1 VPDSKLLR
9 DGAGRRRKRFLSPAE
24 KYQAF
29 VQVLCGEMT
38 VAQCAE
44 HWGVDRSTIMKAREV
59 AKQGALAALAASRP
73 GVRADGVDPE
83 LFAARAEI
91 ARLGEALKELAI
103 KVTLLEGKE
112 RWG

>member
-1 VPDSKLLR
+1 VLDPTQPR
-9 DGAGRRRKRFLSPAE
+9 DRAGRRRKRFLTPAE

-29 VQVLCGEMT
+29 VQVLCGEMS

-44 HWGVDRSTIMKAREV
+44 HWGVDRSTIMKARDV
-59 AKQGALAALAASRP
+59 AKQGALAALAASKP
-73 GVRADGVDPE
+73 GLRADGVDFE
-83 LFAARAEI
+83 LLAARGEI
-91 ARLGEALKELAI
+91 ARLSEALKEMAI

>member
-1 VPDSKLLR
+1 VPDPNQSR
-9 DGAGRRRKRFLSPAE
+9 DRAGRRRKRFLTPAE

-29 VQVLCGEMT
+29 VQVLSGELS

-44 HWGVDRSTIMKAREV
+44 HWGVDRSTIIKAREV

-83 LFAARAEI
+83 LLAARHEI
-91 ARLGEALKELAI
+91 ARLCEALKEMAV

>member
-1 VPDSKLLR
+1 MPDPKLSR
-9 DGAGRRRKRFLSPAE
+9 ERAGRRPKRFLTPAE

-29 VQVLCGEMT
+29 VQVLCGELT

-59 AKQGALAALAASRP
+59 AKQGALAALAASKP
-73 GVRADGVDPE
+73 GVRADGVDFE
-83 LFAARAEI
+83 LVAARAEI
-91 ARLGEALKELAI
+91 ARLGEALKEMAI

>member
-1 VPDSKLLR
+1 VPDPNLPADR
-9 DGAGRRRKRFLSPAE
+9 AGRRAKRFLTPAE

-44 HWGVDRSTIMKAREV
+44 HWRVDRSTIMKAREV

-73 GVRADGVDPE
+73 GVRADGVDVE
-83 LFAARAEI
+83 LLAARGEI
-91 ARLGEALKELAI
+91 ARLSEALKEMAI